1 MTTICTPYLKTTIRR
16 ENNMTKKI
24 YLNTPELFDFDQ
36 CLFFLDRGYDEC
48 LYQLEGSVIHRA
60 IEYDGALL
68 PFSLSSSNKGLSIDI
83 PEECGILQETVIK
96 NFITEWLDLER
107 DIQPFYDLLLSRPI
121 LSPLKETY
129 HGLRLVGIP
138 DLFEAMCW
146 SVVGQQINLTFA
158 FKLKRT
164 LVELY
169 GKSIEWQGHTL
180 YHFPIPSD
188 LVNLDED
195 LLRAN
200 QFSRGKIQYLK
211 NVAMAFLENGLNKS
225 SLAKIPDF
233 ESRQEKLTQIKG
245 IGVWSANYA
254 LMKTLHQPEAIPFGD
269 TGLTQALFNHKI
281 IEDRKDDEA
290 IKVFFKTVEGWEAY
304 TVFYLWRSLA
314 AI

>member
-1 MTTICTPYLKTTIRR
+1 
-16 ENNMTKKI
+16 MTKKI
-24 YLNTPELFDFDQ
+24 YLSTPELFDFDQ

-48 LYQLEGSVIHRA
+48 LYQLEGRIVHRT
-60 IEYDGALL
+60 IEHQGTLL
-68 PFSLSSSNKGLSIDI
+68 PFSLSASDDGLSIEI
-83 PEECGILQETVIK
+83 PDTCDDQQVAVIED
-96 NFITEWLDLER
+96 FITEWLDLER
-107 DIQPFYDLLLSRPI
+107 DIQPFYQLLSSRPM
-121 LSPLKETY
+121 LSGLKETY
-129 HGLRLVGIP
+129 QGLRLVGIP

-146 SVVGQQINLTFA
+146 SIIGQQINLTFA

-164 LVELY
+164 LVESY
-169 GKSIEWQGHTL
+169 GQSIQWQGHTL
-180 YHFPIPSD
+180 YHFPSPSD

-200 QFSRGKIQYLK
+200 QFSRGKVQYLK
-211 NVAMAFLENGLNKS
+211 NVATAFLENGLNKS
-225 SLAKIPDF
+225 SLAEIPDF

-281 IEDRKDDEA
+281 IEDRKDDAA
-290 IKVFFKTVEGWEAY
+290 IKEFFKTVKGWEAY

-314 AI
+314 G